1 MLMTS
6 LDLRYINKAVE
17 YVENVQG
24 YKAVLIREKKFGE
37 YVIDATYGNTDEWY
51 KLEVNVSLG
60 KEPSIVTSEKM

>member
-24 YKAVLIREKKFGE
+24 YKAVLIKEKKFGE
-37 YVIDATYGNTDEWY
+37 YVIDATYGNTEEWY

-60 KEPSIVTSEKM
+60 NKPSIVNSKKM

>member
-24 YKAVLIREKKFGE
+24 YKAVMIKEKKLVE